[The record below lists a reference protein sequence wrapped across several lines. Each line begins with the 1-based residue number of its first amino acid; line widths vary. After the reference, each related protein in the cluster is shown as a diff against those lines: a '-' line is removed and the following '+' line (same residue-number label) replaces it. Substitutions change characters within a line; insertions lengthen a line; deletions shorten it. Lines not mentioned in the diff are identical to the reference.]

1 MQAYH
6 ADLTYESM
14 QRGGS
19 EEYLCMRNPV
29 ETDGSRS
36 DLYQQGS
43 SSCLARAARAA
54 PLLRM
59 HAGDL

>member
-6 ADLTYESM
+6 VDLTYESM

-19 EEYLCMRNPV
+19 EEYLCTQNPV
-29 ETDGSRS
+29 ETDRSQS
-36 DLYQQGS
+36 DLHQHSS
-43 SSCLARAARAA
+43 SSCLTRAARTA

-59 HAGDL
+59 HARDL